1 MRIEIPVIVKSDH
14 MSNKSTFN
22 TDNVGYVRDCTNAIV
37 LFCICNCYM
46 YVLFS
51 THFKLDQLVNVVPKF
66 QSVKKLDKATSST
79 QFPFIYI
86 RCILVAGFD

>member
-1 MRIEIPVIVKSDH
+1 
-14 MSNKSTFN
+14 
-22 TDNVGYVRDCTNAIV
+22 
-37 LFCICNCYM
+37 M